1 MNSLKDRIKQKA
13 LELGFDACGI
23 ASVEPFIQ
31 EKKELFSWIKKGY
44 NGTMS
49 YLEKNMDIRED
60 INKLGNPVKSAIVVL
75 LNYFPETK
83 LENQNI
89 QIAKYAYGQDY
100 HFIIKHKLKQLNDY
114 LVQEYPTSKNK
125 EFTDSAPI
133 FERQLAQRAGLGWIG
148 KNGLLIHPNIGSYTF
163 IGELLTDIQLEP
175 DTPISNRCGTCTK
188 CLEACPTGALLA
200 PNQMNASQCISYLT
214 IEYKGEIDKELKK
227 QMGRKLYGCDA
238 CLDACPWNQKAKATQ
253 CEQLYPIHEL
263 HTLSSATFSRSLFKN
278 AFKYS
283 AMQRAGYQRIRNRL
297 KELESQQ

>member
-1 MNSLKDRIKQKA
+1 MNSLKERIKQKA

-23 ASVEPFIQ
+23 ASVEPFDN
-31 EKKELFSWIKKGY
+31 EKKDLCSWLAKGY

-49 YLEKNMDIRED
+49 YMENNIDLRQD
-60 INKLGNPVKSAIVVL
+60 INKLGSPVKSAIVVL
-75 LNYFPETK
+75 LNYYPKTK
-83 LENQNI
+83 LENENI

-100 HFIIKHKLKQLNDY
+100 HFIVKQKLKQLNDF
-114 LVQEYPTSKNK
+114 LVQEHPTSTNK

-148 KNGLLIHPNIGSYTF
+148 KNGLLIHPEIGSYTF

-175 DTPISNRCGTCTK
+175 DTPISNKCGSCQK
-188 CLEACPTGALLA
+188 CIEACPTSALLA

-227 QMGRKLYGCDA
+227 QMGNKLYGCDA
-238 CLDACPWNQKAKATQ
+238 CLDVCPWNQKAQPTR
-253 CEQLYPIHEL
+253 CEQLKPIPEL
-263 HTLSSATFSRSLFKN
+263 HTLNSDTFSRSLFKN

-297 KELESQQ
+297 KELESQK